1 MSGGSNIFLFFP
13 YSVELMI
20 VTPSFFFRNWHDTF
34 SAYTMSQIYSTSSW
48 ITPGGSVCCR
58 FPKISELQ
66 NRFQIFFIFFKWQTV
81 KKYNFLWYHL
91 SQIFPI
97 FFGEWLWTSI
107 MDWKTGSIQ
116 NPHTQSPIS
125 LISFMEYIGGICIL
139 SFSKSN
145 SGVQTSSQIFQKCHT
160 QS

>member
-1 MSGGSNIFLFFP
+1 
-13 YSVELMI
+13 MI

-34 SAYTMSQIYSTSSW
+34 SADTMSQIFSTSSW

-66 NRFQIFFIFFKWQTV
+66 NRFQIFFIFFKLKTV
-81 KKYNFLWYHL
+81 KKYNFLRYHL
-91 SQIFPI
+91 SQIFTI

-116 NPHTQSPIS
+116 IPHTQSPRS